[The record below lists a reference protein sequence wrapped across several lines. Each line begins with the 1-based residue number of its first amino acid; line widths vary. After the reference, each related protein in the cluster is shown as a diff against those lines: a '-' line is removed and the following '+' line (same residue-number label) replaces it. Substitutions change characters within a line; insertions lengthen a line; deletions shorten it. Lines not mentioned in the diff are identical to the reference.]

1 MSPAETL
8 RTAAGLLR
16 GEPAPEPHPVRL
28 PPRMPDVYAEPIAA
42 WLEGAADDLGG
53 VEAYLARTA
62 PGEISDLF
70 DPFDYVNEPN
80 SCEHAL
86 AVARAI
92 LGRPS

>member
-1 MSPAETL
+1 MADLTPAETL

-28 PPRMPDVYAEPIAA
+28 PPRMPDVYAEP
-42 WLEGAADDLGG
+42 LADLLDDVAGLIDSCPDLTRPH
-53 VEAYLARTA
+53 VD
-62 PGEISDLF
+62 GEPCSDLACRIV
-70 DPFDYVNEPN
+70 Y
-80 SCEHAL
+80 HAL

>member
-28 PPRMPDVYAEPIAA
+28 PPKMPDVYAEPLAA
-42 WLEGAADDLGG
+42 WLKVAGDDLGG
-53 VEAYLARTA
+53 AEAYLARTVP
-62 PGEISDLF
+62 PGEIF
-70 DPFDYVNEPN
+70 DPFDYVDEPN

-92 LGRPS
+92 LGRTS

>member
-1 MSPAETL
+1 MADLTPAETL

-28 PPRMPDVYAEPIAA
+28 PPRMPDVYAEPLAG
-42 WLEGAADDLGG
+42 LLDDVASLVDSHPGLNRPHVDG
-53 VEAYLARTA
+53 EPCGDLACR
-62 PGEISDLF
+62 I
-70 DPFDYVNEPN
+70 VH
-80 SCEHAL
+80 HAV

>member
-28 PPRMPDVYAEPIAA
+28 PPRMPDVYAEP
-42 WLEGAADDLGG
+42 LADLLDDVAGLIDSQPD
-53 VEAYLARTA
+53 LAR
-62 PGEISDLF
+62 PHVDGEPCSDLACRI
-70 DPFDYVNEPN
+70 VHH
-80 SCEHAL
+80 SV

-92 LGRPS
+92 LGRSS

>member
-1 MSPAETL
+1 MSPAEML

-42 WLEGAADDLGG
+42 WLEDAADDLGR
-53 VEAYLARTA
+53 VEAYLARTE
-62 PGEISDLF
+62 PGDLF
-70 DPFDYVNEPN
+70 DPFDYVDEPD